1 MPDEKKAP
9 NPLAD
14 NPVSGLDQLIHTPA
28 RLNIMT
34 QLYVVESADYIFLK
48 NLTGLTWGNLSVHM
62 SKLAEAGY
70 VEIQKS
76 IVNKKTHTVAKLT
89 GEGRGAFEAYRQ
101 QMMEVLDK
109 K

>member
-1 MPDEKKAP
+1 MTEETKTP
-9 NPLAD
+9 NPLAE
-14 NPVSGLDQLIHTPA
+14 LDSLIHAPA
-28 RLNIMT
+28 RLNIIT

-48 NLTGLTWGNLSVHM
+48 NLTGLTWGNLSAHAA
-62 SKLAEAGY
+62 KLAEAGY
-70 VEIQKS
+70 VEIEKS

-89 GEGRGAFEAYRQ
+89 KAGRAAFDDYKQ